1 MGNNGKQWSGRS
13 RGGGFGYNFFILL
26 MKVAGIRSAYA
37 FLSLVVVYFI
47 PFAPRATRAV
57 WFYNRRILGYGR
69 LHSAVKLYAHY
80 YALGQTIID
89 RVAIG
94 SGMERKYK
102 FEFENYDA
110 FLRVLDGGRGAVI
123 IGAHV
128 GCWGTGAGFFGDYAR
143 KMHLVMYDAE
153 YRQIKSVMEKH
164 CGQEGYKVIAVNEG
178 GIESIL
184 RIKEVLD
191 RKEYVCFQGDRFVE
205 GSPTVTLPFMR
216 HEAPFPAGPFAVA
229 GKFRAPGGLL
239 LCHARTRQALPLHLR
254 HPGRGRVRHEGG
266 HTGQLRT
273 LARGRGETLPAAV
286 VQLLSVLVV
295 SACSILLVSA
305 NRHTSPY
312 PVYPLGLSY
321 LKTYLERTINGIRV
335 DIADCNLLSDA
346 QLAERIRTLAP
357 RYIGLSLRNVDGA
370 NSLDRRGFLPQ
381 YRALAD
387 VIRAASDAPL
397 IIGGAGFSIYPEAFM
412 RELGADYGIHG
423 EGEEPL
429 AELIGALERGRT
441 EIDIP
446 SVYTRDGRRGS
457 GRRSYLPSI
466 EVQFEPELTGY
477 YWKRSGM
484 LNIQTKR
491 GCPYDCIYC
500 SYPSIDGRCVRTMDP
515 EAIAENILRA
525 KRDYGISYL
534 FFTDSVFNI
543 GPEYN
548 VRLAETLIRRRTDIR
563 WGAYFSP
570 RGIDAEQMRLFRAS
584 GLTHIEFGTESFCDR
599 TLEAY
604 GKRFTFGDVERASRL
619 ALDEGV
625 YYAHFLILGGYGD
638 TRENVRETIE
648 NSRRMEYTVMFPYAG
663 MRIYPH
669 TRLAELAAKE
679 GAIGRDD
686 DLMAPSYYISRD
698 FDLEEVRR
706 AALATGKAWVFPDD
720 PQSALADTLRLKR
733 NKKGPLWEYLRKP

>member
-1 MGNNGKQWSGRS
+1 M
-13 RGGGFGYNFFILL
+13 
-26 MKVAGIRSAYA
+26 
-37 FLSLVVVYFI
+37 
-47 PFAPRATRAV
+47 
-57 WFYNRRILGYGR
+57 
-69 LHSAVKLYAHY
+69 
-80 YALGQTIID
+80 
-89 RVAIG
+89 
-94 SGMERKYK
+94 
-102 FEFENYDA
+102 
-110 FLRVLDGGRGAVI
+110 
-123 IGAHV
+123 
-128 GCWGTGAGFFGDYAR
+128 
-143 KMHLVMYDAE
+143 
-153 YRQIKSVMEKH
+153 
-164 CGQEGYKVIAVNEG
+164 
-178 GIESIL
+178 
-184 RIKEVLD
+184 
-191 RKEYVCFQGDRFVE
+191 
-205 GSPTVTLPFMR
+205 
-216 HEAPFPAGPFAVA
+216 
-229 GKFRAPGGLL
+229 
-239 LCHARTRQALPLHLR
+239 
-254 HPGRGRVRHEGG
+254 
-266 HTGQLRT
+266 
-273 LARGRGETLPAAV
+273 
-286 VQLLSVLVV
+286 

-321 LKTYLERTINGIRV
+321 LKTYLERTISGIRV

-370 NSLDRRGFLPQ
+370 NSLDRRGFLPP
-381 YRALAD
+381 YKALAD
-387 VIRAASDAPL
+387 VIRTASDAPL
-397 IIGGAGFSIYPEAFM
+397 IIGGAGFSIFPEAFM
-412 RELGADYGIHG
+412 RELDADYGIHG
-423 EGEEPL
+423 EGEGPL

-515 EAIAENILRA
+515 EAIAGNILRA

-543 GPEYN
+543 SPEYN

-604 GKRFTFGDVERASRL
+604 GKHFTFGDVVRASRL

-686 DLMAPSYYISRD
+686 DLLGPTYYLSPD
-698 FDLEEVRR
+698 FDLEQVRR

>member
-1 MGNNGKQWSGRS
+1 M
-13 RGGGFGYNFFILL
+13 
-26 MKVAGIRSAYA
+26 
-37 FLSLVVVYFI
+37 
-47 PFAPRATRAV
+47 
-57 WFYNRRILGYGR
+57 
-69 LHSAVKLYAHY
+69 
-80 YALGQTIID
+80 
-89 RVAIG
+89 
-94 SGMERKYK
+94 
-102 FEFENYDA
+102 
-110 FLRVLDGGRGAVI
+110 
-123 IGAHV
+123 
-128 GCWGTGAGFFGDYAR
+128 
-143 KMHLVMYDAE
+143 
-153 YRQIKSVMEKH
+153 
-164 CGQEGYKVIAVNEG
+164 
-178 GIESIL
+178 
-184 RIKEVLD
+184 
-191 RKEYVCFQGDRFVE
+191 
-205 GSPTVTLPFMR
+205 
-216 HEAPFPAGPFAVA
+216 
-229 GKFRAPGGLL
+229 
-239 LCHARTRQALPLHLR
+239 
-254 HPGRGRVRHEGG
+254 
-266 HTGQLRT
+266 
-273 LARGRGETLPAAV
+273 
-286 VQLLSVLVV
+286 
-295 SACSILLVSA
+295 
-305 NRHTSPY
+305 
-312 PVYPLGLSY
+312 
-321 LKTYLERTINGIRV
+321 
-335 DIADCNLLSDA
+335 ADCNLLTDG
-346 QLAERIRTLAP
+346 QLAERIRMLAP

-381 YRALAD
+381 YKALVD

-412 RELGADYGIHG
+412 RELGAD
-423 EGEEPL
+423 
-429 AELIGALERGRT
+429 
-441 EIDIP
+441 
-446 SVYTRDGRRGS
+446 YTRDGRRGS

-515 EAIAENILRA
+515 EAIAGNILRA

-543 GPEYN
+543 SPEYN

-604 GKRFTFGDVERASRL
+604 GKHFTFGDVVRASRL

-686 DLMAPSYYISRD
+686 LLGPTYYLSPD
-698 FDLEEVRR
+698 FDLEQVRQ

>member
-1 MGNNGKQWSGRS
+1 M
-13 RGGGFGYNFFILL
+13 
-26 MKVAGIRSAYA
+26 
-37 FLSLVVVYFI
+37 
-47 PFAPRATRAV
+47 
-57 WFYNRRILGYGR
+57 
-69 LHSAVKLYAHY
+69 
-80 YALGQTIID
+80 
-89 RVAIG
+89 
-94 SGMERKYK
+94 
-102 FEFENYDA
+102 
-110 FLRVLDGGRGAVI
+110 
-123 IGAHV
+123 
-128 GCWGTGAGFFGDYAR
+128 
-143 KMHLVMYDAE
+143 
-153 YRQIKSVMEKH
+153 
-164 CGQEGYKVIAVNEG
+164 
-178 GIESIL
+178 
-184 RIKEVLD
+184 
-191 RKEYVCFQGDRFVE
+191 
-205 GSPTVTLPFMR
+205 
-216 HEAPFPAGPFAVA
+216 
-229 GKFRAPGGLL
+229 
-239 LCHARTRQALPLHLR
+239 
-254 HPGRGRVRHEGG
+254 
-266 HTGQLRT
+266 
-273 LARGRGETLPAAV
+273 

-321 LKTYLERTINGIRV
+321 LKTYLERTISGIRV

-381 YRALAD
+381 YKALAD
-387 VIRAASDAPL
+387 VIRTASDAPL
-397 IIGGAGFSIYPEAFM
+397 IIGGAGFSIFPEAFM

-423 EGEEPL
+423 EGEGPL

-477 YWKRSGM
+477 YWKQSGM

-604 GKRFTFGDVERASRL
+604 GKHFTFGDVERASRL

-733 NKKGPLWEYLRKP
+733 NKKGPLWEYPDYGGGDTGIHPAAPAGRDGRHLLRHRRAGVRTQRADRYGGQPVRCGRGAGRVRHRGAHRPVGRPEGGLHEPHDGPKGAAGVHRRRERPEGALPAAGGQQTRHTEHGRADGDERNASFGTDGMRRETRRRVPDENIPGRVMVRRKKSEASLVNKTSLRVRFSEVDSMQIVWHGEYVRYFEDGREAFGREFAGLGYMDIYASGYTAPIVELHLQYRKPLKVNDTAVVETRYIATEAAKVCFEYTIRSATDGEVVAEGSSTQVFLDSRGELQLLAPEFYRKWKERWEVK

>member
-1 MGNNGKQWSGRS
+1 M
-13 RGGGFGYNFFILL
+13 
-26 MKVAGIRSAYA
+26 
-37 FLSLVVVYFI
+37 
-47 PFAPRATRAV
+47 
-57 WFYNRRILGYGR
+57 
-69 LHSAVKLYAHY
+69 
-80 YALGQTIID
+80 
-89 RVAIG
+89 
-94 SGMERKYK
+94 
-102 FEFENYDA
+102 
-110 FLRVLDGGRGAVI
+110 
-123 IGAHV
+123 
-128 GCWGTGAGFFGDYAR
+128 
-143 KMHLVMYDAE
+143 
-153 YRQIKSVMEKH
+153 
-164 CGQEGYKVIAVNEG
+164 
-178 GIESIL
+178 
-184 RIKEVLD
+184 
-191 RKEYVCFQGDRFVE
+191 
-205 GSPTVTLPFMR
+205 
-216 HEAPFPAGPFAVA
+216 
-229 GKFRAPGGLL
+229 
-239 LCHARTRQALPLHLR
+239 
-254 HPGRGRVRHEGG
+254 
-266 HTGQLRT
+266 
-273 LARGRGETLPAAV
+273 

-321 LKTYLERTINGIRV
+321 LKTYLERTISGIRV

-423 EGEEPL
+423 EGEGPL

-446 SVYTRDGRRGS
+446 SVYTRDGRHGS

-570 RGIDAEQMRLFRAS
+570 RGIDAEQMRLFRVILRPDAG
-584 GLTHIEFGTESFCDR
+584 GLRQAFHVRRRRAGKPARAGRGRLLRPLPDPGRLRRHARKRARNDR
-599 TLEAY
+599 KLAADGVHRHVPLCGHAHLPAY
-604 GKRFTFGDVERASRL
+604 AAGGAGRERGCHRPGRRPDGAELLYLPGFRPGRGAARGIGHGQGVGFPRRPAERA
-619 ALDEGV
+619 
-625 YYAHFLILGGYGD
+625 GGYAA
-638 TRENVRETIE
+638 VET
-648 NSRRMEYTVMFPYAG
+648 
-663 MRIYPH
+663 
-669 TRLAELAAKE
+669 K
-679 GAIGRDD
+679 
-686 DLMAPSYYISRD
+686 
-698 FDLEEVRR
+698 
-706 AALATGKAWVFPDD
+706 
-720 PQSALADTLRLKR
+720 
-733 NKKGPLWEYLRKP
+733 

>member
-1 MGNNGKQWSGRS
+1 
-13 RGGGFGYNFFILL
+13 
-26 MKVAGIRSAYA
+26 
-37 FLSLVVVYFI
+37 
-47 PFAPRATRAV
+47 
-57 WFYNRRILGYGR
+57 
-69 LHSAVKLYAHY
+69 
-80 YALGQTIID
+80 
-89 RVAIG
+89 
-94 SGMERKYK
+94 
-102 FEFENYDA
+102 
-110 FLRVLDGGRGAVI
+110 
-123 IGAHV
+123 
-128 GCWGTGAGFFGDYAR
+128 
-143 KMHLVMYDAE
+143 
-153 YRQIKSVMEKH
+153 
-164 CGQEGYKVIAVNEG
+164 
-178 GIESIL
+178 
-184 RIKEVLD
+184 
-191 RKEYVCFQGDRFVE
+191 
-205 GSPTVTLPFMR
+205 
-216 HEAPFPAGPFAVA
+216 
-229 GKFRAPGGLL
+229 
-239 LCHARTRQALPLHLR
+239 
-254 HPGRGRVRHEGG
+254 
-266 HTGQLRT
+266 
-273 LARGRGETLPAAV
+273 
-286 VQLLSVLVV
+286 
-295 SACSILLVSA
+295 
-305 NRHTSPY
+305 
-312 PVYPLGLSY
+312 
-321 LKTYLERTINGIRV
+321 
-335 DIADCNLLSDA
+335 
-346 QLAERIRTLAP
+346 
-357 RYIGLSLRNVDGA
+357 
-370 NSLDRRGFLPQ
+370 
-381 YRALAD
+381 
-387 VIRAASDAPL
+387 
-397 IIGGAGFSIYPEAFM
+397 
-412 RELGADYGIHG
+412 
-423 EGEEPL
+423 
-429 AELIGALERGRT
+429 
-441 EIDIP
+441 
-446 SVYTRDGRRGS
+446 
-457 GRRSYLPSI
+457 
-466 EVQFEPELTGY
+466 
-477 YWKRSGM
+477 M

-515 EAIAENILRA
+515 EAIAGNILRA

-543 GPEYN
+543 SPEYN

-604 GKRFTFGDVERASRL
+604 GKHFTFGDVVRASRL

>member
-1 MGNNGKQWSGRS
+1 M
-13 RGGGFGYNFFILL
+13 
-26 MKVAGIRSAYA
+26 
-37 FLSLVVVYFI
+37 
-47 PFAPRATRAV
+47 
-57 WFYNRRILGYGR
+57 
-69 LHSAVKLYAHY
+69 
-80 YALGQTIID
+80 
-89 RVAIG
+89 
-94 SGMERKYK
+94 
-102 FEFENYDA
+102 
-110 FLRVLDGGRGAVI
+110 
-123 IGAHV
+123 
-128 GCWGTGAGFFGDYAR
+128 
-143 KMHLVMYDAE
+143 
-153 YRQIKSVMEKH
+153 
-164 CGQEGYKVIAVNEG
+164 
-178 GIESIL
+178 
-184 RIKEVLD
+184 
-191 RKEYVCFQGDRFVE
+191 
-205 GSPTVTLPFMR
+205 
-216 HEAPFPAGPFAVA
+216 
-229 GKFRAPGGLL
+229 
-239 LCHARTRQALPLHLR
+239 
-254 HPGRGRVRHEGG
+254 
-266 HTGQLRT
+266 
-273 LARGRGETLPAAV
+273 
-286 VQLLSVLVV
+286 

-381 YRALAD
+381 YKALAD
-387 VIRAASDAPL
+387 VIRTASDAPL
-397 IIGGAGFSIYPEAFM
+397 IIGGAGFSIFPEAFM

-429 AELIGALERGRT
+429 AELIGTLERGRT

-534 FFTDSVFNI
+534 FFTGSVFNI

-584 GLTHIEFGTESFCDR
+584 GLTHIEFGTSC
-599 TLEAY
+599 
-604 GKRFTFGDVERASRL
+604 
-619 ALDEGV
+619 
-625 YYAHFLILGGYGD
+625 
-638 TRENVRETIE
+638 
-648 NSRRMEYTVMFPYAG
+648 
-663 MRIYPH
+663 
-669 TRLAELAAKE
+669 
-679 GAIGRDD
+679 
-686 DLMAPSYYISRD
+686 
-698 FDLEEVRR
+698 
-706 AALATGKAWVFPDD
+706 
-720 PQSALADTLRLKR
+720 
-733 NKKGPLWEYLRKP
+733 

>member
-1 MGNNGKQWSGRS
+1 MSLDKQKGARDAGKREAAQTEQPIIGEYLSFAATEAYKLLRTNLMFALPDQGKCRVVGVTS
-13 RGGGFGYNFFILL
+13 ALRNEGKSTLAINLAYTVAQAGY
-26 MKVAGIRSAYA
+26 
-37 FLSLVVVYFI
+37 
-47 PFAPRATRAV
+47 
-57 WFYNRRILGYGR
+57 
-69 LHSAVKLYAHY
+69 
-80 YALGQTIID
+80 
-89 RVAIG
+89 
-94 SGMERKYK
+94 
-102 FEFENYDA
+102 
-110 FLRVLDGGRGAVI
+110 RVLLIDGDMR
-123 IGAHV
+123 
-128 GCWGTGAGFFGDYAR
+128 
-143 KMHLVMYDAE
+143 
-153 YRQIKSVMEKH
+153 
-164 CGQEGYKVIAVNEG
+164 
-178 GIESIL
+178 
-184 RIKEVLD
+184 
-191 RKEYVCFQGDRFVE
+191 
-205 GSPTVTLPFMR
+205 LP
-216 HEAPFPAGPFAVA
+216 
-229 GKFRAPGGLL
+229 
-239 LCHARTRQALPLHLR
+239 
-254 HPGRGRVRHEGG
+254 
-266 HTGQLRT
+266 T
-273 LARGRGETLPAAV
+273 LAKRLNIPKRPGLSNLLAGLCTVQDAVQTSDLLDNLKAIAAGDIPPNPSELLASARMETL
-286 VQLLSVLVV
+286 L
-295 SACSILLVSA
+295 
-305 NRHTSPY
+305 
-312 PVYPLGLSY
+312 
-321 LKTYLERTINGIRV
+321 
-335 DIADCNLLSDA
+335 
-346 QLAERIRTLAP
+346 
-357 RYIGLSLRNVDGA
+357 
-370 NSLDRRGFLPQ
+370 
-381 YRALAD
+381 
-387 VIRAASDAPL
+387 
-397 IIGGAGFSIYPEAFM
+397 

-423 EGEEPL
+423 EGEGPL

-515 EAIAENILRA
+515 EAIAGNILRA

-543 GPEYN
+543 SPEYN

-604 GKRFTFGDVERASRL
+604 GKHFTFGDVVRASRL

-679 GAIGRDD
+679 GVVGRDD
-686 DLMAPSYYISRD
+686 DLLGPTYYLSPD
-698 FDLEEVRR
+698 FDLEQVRP

>member
-1 MGNNGKQWSGRS
+1 M
-13 RGGGFGYNFFILL
+13 
-26 MKVAGIRSAYA
+26 
-37 FLSLVVVYFI
+37 
-47 PFAPRATRAV
+47 
-57 WFYNRRILGYGR
+57 
-69 LHSAVKLYAHY
+69 
-80 YALGQTIID
+80 
-89 RVAIG
+89 
-94 SGMERKYK
+94 
-102 FEFENYDA
+102 
-110 FLRVLDGGRGAVI
+110 
-123 IGAHV
+123 
-128 GCWGTGAGFFGDYAR
+128 
-143 KMHLVMYDAE
+143 
-153 YRQIKSVMEKH
+153 
-164 CGQEGYKVIAVNEG
+164 
-178 GIESIL
+178 
-184 RIKEVLD
+184 
-191 RKEYVCFQGDRFVE
+191 
-205 GSPTVTLPFMR
+205 
-216 HEAPFPAGPFAVA
+216 
-229 GKFRAPGGLL
+229 
-239 LCHARTRQALPLHLR
+239 
-254 HPGRGRVRHEGG
+254 
-266 HTGQLRT
+266 
-273 LARGRGETLPAAV
+273 
-286 VQLLSVLVV
+286 
-295 SACSILLVSA
+295 
-305 NRHTSPY
+305 
-312 PVYPLGLSY
+312 
-321 LKTYLERTINGIRV
+321 
-335 DIADCNLLSDA
+335 
-346 QLAERIRTLAP
+346 
-357 RYIGLSLRNVDGA
+357 
-370 NSLDRRGFLPQ
+370 
-381 YRALAD
+381 
-387 VIRAASDAPL
+387 
-397 IIGGAGFSIYPEAFM
+397 
-412 RELGADYGIHG
+412 
-423 EGEEPL
+423 
-429 AELIGALERGRT
+429 
-441 EIDIP
+441 
-446 SVYTRDGRRGS
+446 
-457 GRRSYLPSI
+457 
-466 EVQFEPELTGY
+466 QFEPELTGY

-534 FFTDSVFNI
+534 FFTDSVLNI

>member
-1 MGNNGKQWSGRS
+1 M
-13 RGGGFGYNFFILL
+13 
-26 MKVAGIRSAYA
+26 
-37 FLSLVVVYFI
+37 
-47 PFAPRATRAV
+47 
-57 WFYNRRILGYGR
+57 
-69 LHSAVKLYAHY
+69 
-80 YALGQTIID
+80 
-89 RVAIG
+89 
-94 SGMERKYK
+94 
-102 FEFENYDA
+102 
-110 FLRVLDGGRGAVI
+110 
-123 IGAHV
+123 
-128 GCWGTGAGFFGDYAR
+128 
-143 KMHLVMYDAE
+143 
-153 YRQIKSVMEKH
+153 
-164 CGQEGYKVIAVNEG
+164 
-178 GIESIL
+178 
-184 RIKEVLD
+184 
-191 RKEYVCFQGDRFVE
+191 
-205 GSPTVTLPFMR
+205 
-216 HEAPFPAGPFAVA
+216 
-229 GKFRAPGGLL
+229 
-239 LCHARTRQALPLHLR
+239 
-254 HPGRGRVRHEGG
+254 
-266 HTGQLRT
+266 
-273 LARGRGETLPAAV
+273 

-357 RYIGLSLRNVDGA
+357 VTSGCRCAMSTGPTRSTGGVSCPSTGRWRTSYARQA
-370 NSLDRRGFLPQ
+370 TP
-381 YRALAD
+381 
-387 VIRAASDAPL
+387 P

-706 AALATGKAWVFPDD
+706 AALATGKAWVFPTTRR
-720 PQSALADTLRLKR
+720 ARWR
-733 NKKGPLWEYLRKP
+733 IRCG

>member
-1 MGNNGKQWSGRS
+1 M
-13 RGGGFGYNFFILL
+13 
-26 MKVAGIRSAYA
+26 
-37 FLSLVVVYFI
+37 
-47 PFAPRATRAV
+47 
-57 WFYNRRILGYGR
+57 
-69 LHSAVKLYAHY
+69 
-80 YALGQTIID
+80 
-89 RVAIG
+89 
-94 SGMERKYK
+94 
-102 FEFENYDA
+102 
-110 FLRVLDGGRGAVI
+110 
-123 IGAHV
+123 
-128 GCWGTGAGFFGDYAR
+128 
-143 KMHLVMYDAE
+143 
-153 YRQIKSVMEKH
+153 
-164 CGQEGYKVIAVNEG
+164 
-178 GIESIL
+178 
-184 RIKEVLD
+184 
-191 RKEYVCFQGDRFVE
+191 
-205 GSPTVTLPFMR
+205 
-216 HEAPFPAGPFAVA
+216 
-229 GKFRAPGGLL
+229 
-239 LCHARTRQALPLHLR
+239 
-254 HPGRGRVRHEGG
+254 
-266 HTGQLRT
+266 
-273 LARGRGETLPAAV
+273 
-286 VQLLSVLVV
+286 

-563 WGAYFSP
+563 WGAYFSLIGCAVIVGLNVWLVP
-570 RGIDAEQMRLFRAS
+570 RYGYLAS
-584 GLTHIEFGTESFCDR
+584 
-599 TLEAY
+599 AW
-604 GKRFTFGDVERASRL
+604 ASV
-619 ALDEGV
+619 A
-625 YYAHFLILGGYGD
+625 GYGVITLLSYFIGQRKYPIRYD
-638 TRENVRETIE
+638 VR
-648 NSRRMEYTVMFPYAG
+648 G
-663 MRIYPH
+663 MAVY
-669 TRLAELAAKE
+669 LLLAAVLYAASTFIGHLGLPFALRLLLNTLLLLIFAAYILKKDLP
-679 GAIGRDD
+679 ARQLPFIGR
-686 DLMAPSYYISRD
+686 
-698 FDLEEVRR
+698 FFRR
-706 AALATGKAWVFPDD
+706 T
-720 PQSALADTLRLKR
+720 
-733 NKKGPLWEYLRKP
+733 

>member
-1 MGNNGKQWSGRS
+1 M
-13 RGGGFGYNFFILL
+13 
-26 MKVAGIRSAYA
+26 
-37 FLSLVVVYFI
+37 
-47 PFAPRATRAV
+47 
-57 WFYNRRILGYGR
+57 
-69 LHSAVKLYAHY
+69 
-80 YALGQTIID
+80 
-89 RVAIG
+89 
-94 SGMERKYK
+94 
-102 FEFENYDA
+102 
-110 FLRVLDGGRGAVI
+110 
-123 IGAHV
+123 
-128 GCWGTGAGFFGDYAR
+128 
-143 KMHLVMYDAE
+143 
-153 YRQIKSVMEKH
+153 
-164 CGQEGYKVIAVNEG
+164 
-178 GIESIL
+178 
-184 RIKEVLD
+184 
-191 RKEYVCFQGDRFVE
+191 
-205 GSPTVTLPFMR
+205 
-216 HEAPFPAGPFAVA
+216 
-229 GKFRAPGGLL
+229 
-239 LCHARTRQALPLHLR
+239 
-254 HPGRGRVRHEGG
+254 
-266 HTGQLRT
+266 
-273 LARGRGETLPAAV
+273 
-286 VQLLSVLVV
+286 

-570 RGIDAEQMRLFRAS
+570 RGIDAEQMRRLLRPLPDPGRLRRHARKRARNDRKLAADGVHRHVPLCGHAHLPAYAAGGAGRERGCHRPGRRPDGAELLYLPGFRPGRGAAR
-584 GLTHIEFGTESFCDR
+584 GIGHGQGVGFPR
-599 TLEAY
+599 RPA
-604 GKRFTFGDVERASRL
+604 ERA
-619 ALDEGV
+619 
-625 YYAHFLILGGYGD
+625 GGYAA
-638 TRENVRETIE
+638 VET
-648 NSRRMEYTVMFPYAG
+648 
-663 MRIYPH
+663 
-669 TRLAELAAKE
+669 K
-679 GAIGRDD
+679 
-686 DLMAPSYYISRD
+686 
-698 FDLEEVRR
+698 
-706 AALATGKAWVFPDD
+706 
-720 PQSALADTLRLKR
+720 
-733 NKKGPLWEYLRKP
+733 